1 MASFDKADLDYLI
14 NGIVSGLGGSVGRG
28 ASYGRKIS
36 ERDFVRAEEDHYE
49 KMSNA
54 ERDNIPW
61 EVLKYKKDKID
72 YEEKERKLAERLLE
86 IEQELNDTAEEKADL
101 LEAVNNGTA
110 TEDQLERLEEFL
122 ALEKERYS
130 VLEKQYDLSKKQQNL
145 SLFSAAVKDGQKIQN
160 TIKGI
165 YGEITKLTEPW
176 AKADHAASQYA
187 KTIGLTKKGM
197 DQLRSSSIDNVVS
210 GKIGAKYNMSTD
222 ELLQAQTNYVKGIG
236 RNVRMSDADQEN
248 MAAMHAVMGE
258 RGNELAVLFE
268 NFGVSMS
275 STAEHAGKMFEDAS
289 KAGISFEKYTDN
301 VAKNFKIAQNYTFKN
316 GIKGLESM
324 AKKATAIRLDMQQVA
339 ALADKVSTVEGAI
352 DVSAKLQ
359 VLGGPFAQFADPLG
373 MLNEGLNDMEG
384 LQDRMA
390 KMIGGMGSFDKA
402 TGEVKVSA
410 FNKQRIKAA
419 AEAMGVS
426 YDNLMESV
434 NAQAKRGEID
444 KQISASVTASALPEE
459 MKELIRNS
467 GSFKDGKAGV
477 SIRGQ
482 FKSLDELSGDDYDA
496 LKQETQTESQDI
508 KDIAVDLRS
517 IKDARDGYAKQREA
531 VEAKLFSFL
540 GNIEKWL
547 TGLLAGWNIMHF
559 TNAILKGILAAVS
572 IGGNFGNMFNGRS
585 RMGGSGNRIG
595 ERGRFNSITKALS
608 ERNGVVGKIGKGLRT
623 ARVKMLRGT
632 RSLSRLGSTSL
643 NGVGN
648 AITNTVGGAAKGQI
662 VKGGVSRTL
671 KRAAIKTLGKQGAQ
685 TAISMGGK
693 LAVGVAKGGPLGIVG
708 AVGDVVTDSL
718 VASGKMKKG
727 GVGHHIAKGASG
739 AASGA
744 AVGMMLGSI
753 IPGIGT
759 AIGGAIG
766 GIIGGVT
773 GLFKAG
779 KAKQERKLEE
789 KLAGSG
795 IEVKGEYGRRKLKKI
810 NKALETGE
818 ISDRMRRKLEKNG
831 DITLLDKIDETKIK
845 RAEKKKKLLEA
856 EGVLDKK
863 KKLNIAKNRFG
874 TANFTV
880 GTANFGGR
888 GLSSFNGLFG
898 RKQSIMGSA
907 IHYGKKTAGAI
918 KNAKDKA
925 GIIIKGIRENGI
937 SGAWEAIKANK
948 GALGNDSG
956 KIKENVAQKDF
967 NININGTLKLTG
979 ENGQS
984 VDIIGELRKNP
995 QLLRSLADMISKEI
1009 SYLDKGANVV
1019 QKG

>member
-1 MASFDKADLDYLI
+1 MA
-14 NGIVSGLGGSVGRG
+14 
-28 ASYGRKIS
+28 
-36 ERDFVRAEEDHYE
+36 
-49 KMSNA
+49 
-54 ERDNIPW
+54 W
-61 EVLKYKKDKID
+61 
-72 YEEKERKLAERLLE
+72 
-86 IEQELNDTAEEKADL
+86 EQELINEIKGLREDLYNGVLNTNGGKGGGSIRRYSRVSPDDVESIDELLEKYRHKETDIERFNKLKEIKQESEAFFTSHKDALDEILRKRKENIDLTEDEIELEEKFIRINGDYADSIH
-101 LEAVNNGTA
+101 
-110 TEDQLERLEEFL
+110 QLGDDNKF
-122 ALEKERYS
+122 S
-130 VLEKQYDLSKKQQNL
+130 VISRQLTN
-145 SLFSAAVKDGQKIQN
+145 IQGKV
-160 TIKGI
+160 KGI
-165 YGEITKLTEPW
+165 YGEIKNLTEPW
-176 AKADHAASQYA
+176 ARADHAASQYA
-187 KTIGLTKKGM
+187 KTIGLAKKGM

-258 RGNELAVLFE
+258 RGNELALLFE

-359 VLGGPFAQFADPLG
+359 VLGGPFAQMADPLG
-373 MLNEGLNDMEG
+373 MLNEGLNDMES

-459 MKELIRNS
+459 MKELVRNS
-467 GSFKDGKAGV
+467 GTFKDGKAGV

-482 FKSLDELSGDDYDA
+482 FKSLDELSDKDYEA
-496 LKQETQTESQDI
+496 LKKETQTESQDI
-508 KDIAVDLRS
+508 KDIAADLRS
-517 IKDARDGYAKQREA
+517 IKDAREGYTKQREA

-540 GNIEKWL
+540 GRAEKGIAKLISKWNWL
-547 TGLLAGWNIMHF
+547 HY
-559 TNAILKGILAAVS
+559 TNAILKGILAAVTIAGN
-572 IGGNFGNMFNGRS
+572 IGGIARGFKGLFGGKKMGGFAN
-585 RMGGSGNRIG
+585 RMGGTKGIFGNISKRLSSTFGGFSQPKLPKGVKLNSAGRLIDAKT
-595 ERGRFNSITKALS
+595 GRFISQNSIRLAPKGTVMKGGL
-608 ERNGVVGKIGKGLRT
+608 ERTAKRASIKLLGKTATKGL
-623 ARVKMLRGT
+623 GT
-632 RSLSRLGSTSL
+632 
-643 NGVGN
+643 
-648 AITNTVGGAAKGQI
+648 
-662 VKGGVSRTL
+662 
-671 KRAAIKTLGKQGAQ
+671 
-685 TAISMGGK
+685 
-693 LAVGVAKGGPLGIVG
+693 VAKNATTFASSSLGALAGGLGIVG
-708 AVGDVVTDSL
+708 AVGNILTDRA
-718 VASGKMKKG
+718 VEKGKMKKG
-727 GVGHHIAKGASG
+727 GTAHHLAKGASG
-739 AASGA
+739 AATGAAIGLTIGSAIPVIGNAVGA
-744 AVGMMLGSI
+744 AVGA
-753 IPGIGT
+753 
-759 AIGGAIG
+759 AIGGTIG
-766 GIIGGVT
+766 
-773 GLFKAG
+773 LLKAG

-789 KLAGSG
+789 KLEGTG
-795 IEVKGEYGRRKLKKI
+795 IEVKGKYNRKKLKKI
-810 NKALETGE
+810 NKGLERGE
-818 ISDRMRRKLEKNG
+818 ISERMRRKLEKRG
-831 DITLLDKIDETKIK
+831 DTALLDKIDDTKIK

-888 GLSSFNGLFG
+888 GLNSITKLFNPKKTWENRISRGKKIINGGGIIL
-898 RKQSIMGSA
+898 SA
-907 IHYGKKTAGAI
+907 IKEKGTL
-918 KNAKDKA
+918 KDKW
-925 GIIIKGIRENGI
+925 NV
-937 SGAWEAIKANK
+937 
-948 GALGNDSG
+948 
-956 KIKENVAQKDF
+956 IKEKSNLLKEGKVNATPKEF
-967 NININGTLKLTG
+967 NININGSLKLTG

-984 VDIIGELRKNP
+984 VDIITELRKNP

-1009 SYLDKGANVV
+1009 SYLDKGTNVV